1 MSQTESFSKYDDL
14 EKKSTLDLL
23 HIINEEDKKV
33 PIIISKSLKSINT
46 FIEEVH
52 KRIKKGGRLFYIGSG
67 TPGRLGI
74 VDASECPPT
83 FGVSNNVIIGII
95 AGGDSAIRNSIEGA
109 EDDKNNGWK
118 DLKRHNISSL
128 DSVLGVTSSGRTP
141 YVVGALEK
149 CKKNKI
155 YTGLLTSNNDTKA
168 EKYAVSII
176 RTSLGPEVITGST
189 RMKSGTAQKLI
200 LNMISTSLMIKMGRV
215 KGNKMVDMK
224 LSNSKLIKRGERFLQ
239 DELGIDSDE
248 AKKLLEKTKSVRD
261 SIKLYKKKES
271 LCKTLSSGGRT

>member
-1 MSQTESFSKYDDL
+1 MSQTESFSNHNDL

-23 HIINEEDKKV
+23 YIINEEDKKV
-33 PIIISKSLKSINT
+33 PRIISKSLKSINI
-46 FIEEVH
+46 FIEQVY
-52 KRIKKGGRLFYIGSG
+52 KKMKKGGRLFYIGSG

-95 AGGDSAIRNSIEGA
+95 AGGDNAIRNSIEGA
-109 EDDKNNGWK
+109 EDNIEQGWQ
-118 DLKRHNISSL
+118 DLKNYNISSL
-128 DSVLGVTSSGRTP
+128 DSVLGITSSGRTP

-149 CKKNKI
+149 CKKNNI
-155 YTGLLTSNNDTKA
+155 YTGLLTSNNDTIA

-176 RTSLGPEVITGST
+176 RTLLGPEVVTGST

-215 KGNKMVDMK
+215 KGNKMVDMQ
-224 LSNSKLIKRGERFLQ
+224 LSNSKLIKRGESFLI
-239 DELGIDSDE
+239 DELGIDSDD
-248 AKKLLEKTKSVRD
+248 ARKLLEKSNSVRD
-261 SIKLYKKKES
+261 AIKSYKKKES
-271 LCKTLSSGGRT
+271 

>member
-1 MSQTESFSKYDDL
+1 MSQTESFSKYEDL

-23 HIINEEDKKV
+23 NIMNEEDKKV

-46 FIEEVH
+46 FIDEIY
-52 KRIKKGGRLFYIGSG
+52 KRMKKGGRLFYIGSG

-95 AGGDSAIRNSIEGA
+95 AGGDNAIRNSIEGA
-109 EDDKNNGWK
+109 EDNIDKGWQ
-118 DLKRHNISSL
+118 DLKSYNISSL

-149 CKKNKI
+149 CKKNNI

-176 RTSLGPEVITGST
+176 RTLLGPEVITGST

-215 KGNKMVDMK
+215 KGNKMVDMS
-224 LSNSKLIKRGERFLQ
+224 LSNSKLIKRGGRFLQ
-239 DELGIDSDE
+239 DELGIDSDD
-248 AKKLLEKTKSVRD
+248 ASNLLKRSKSVRD
-261 SIKLYKKKES
+261 AIKSYKKKES
-271 LCKTLSSGGRT
+271 

>member
-1 MSQTESFSKYDDL
+1 M
-14 EKKSTLDLL
+14 
-23 HIINEEDKKV
+23 
-33 PIIISKSLKSINT
+33 
-46 FIEEVH
+46 
-52 KRIKKGGRLFYIGSG
+52 KKGGRLCYIGSG

-95 AGGDSAIRNSIEGA
+95 AGGDNAIRNSIEGA
-109 EDDKNNGWK
+109 EDNLEQGWQ
-118 DLKRHNISSL
+118 DLKSYNISYL

-149 CKKNKI
+149 CKKNNI
-155 YTGLLTSNNDTKA
+155 YTGLLTSNNDTLA
-168 EKYAVSII
+168 EKHAVSII
-176 RTSLGPEVITGST
+176 RTLLGPEVVTGST

-215 KGNKMVDMK
+215 KGNKMVDMQ

-239 DELGIDSDE
+239 DELGIDSDD
-248 AKKLLEKTKSVRD
+248 ASKLLERSNSVRD
-261 SIKLYKKKES
+261 AIKSYKKKES
-271 LCKTLSSGGRT
+271 

>member
-1 MSQTESFSKYDDL
+1 MSQTESFSNHNDL

-33 PIIISKSLKSINT
+33 PIIISKSLKSINI
-46 FIEEVH
+46 FIEEVY
-52 KRIKKGGRLFYIGSG
+52 KKMKKGGRLFYIGSG

-109 EDDKNNGWK
+109 EDNIDKGWQ
-118 DLKRHNISSL
+118 DLNSYNISSI

-141 YVVGALEK
+141 YVIGALK
-149 CKKNKI
+149 ICKKNNI

-168 EKYAVSII
+168 EKYAVTVI
-176 RTSLGPEVITGST
+176 RTLLGPEVVTGST

-200 LNMISTSLMIKMGRV
+200 LNMISTSLMIKLGRV
-215 KGNKMVDMK
+215 KGSKMVDMK
-224 LSNSKLIKRGERFLQ
+224 LSNSKLIDRGIRFVS
-239 DELGIDSDE
+239 DELNIGYSE
-248 AKKLLEKTKSVRD
+248 AEKLLKKFDSVRD
-261 SIKLYKKKES
+261 AIHNFKKS
-271 LCKTLSSGGRT
+271 

>member
-1 MSQTESFSKYDDL
+1 MSQTESFSNHNDL

-23 HIINEEDKKV
+23 YIINEEDKRV
-33 PIIISKSLKSINT
+33 PRIISKSLKSINI
-46 FIEEVH
+46 FIEQVY
-52 KRIKKGGRLFYIGSG
+52 KKMKKGGRLFYIGSG

-95 AGGDSAIRNSIEGA
+95 AGGDTAIRNSIEGA
-109 EDDKNNGWK
+109 EDNIEQGWK
-118 DLKRHNISSL
+118 DLNSYNISL
-128 DSVLGVTSSGRTP
+128 IDSVLGVTSSGRTP

-149 CKKNKI
+149 CKKNNI
-155 YTGLLTSNNDTKA
+155 YTGLLTSNNDTIA

-176 RTSLGPEVITGST
+176 RTLLGPEVVTGST

-215 KGNKMVDMK
+215 KGNKMVDMQ

-239 DELGIDSDE
+239 DELGIDSDD
-248 AKKLLEKTKSVRD
+248 ASKLLERSNSVRD
-261 SIKLYKKKES
+261 AIKSYKKKES
-271 LCKTLSSGGRT
+271 

>member
-1 MSQTESFSKYDDL
+1 MSQTESFSNHNDL

-23 HIINEEDKKV
+23 YIINEEDKKV
-33 PIIISKSLKSINT
+33 PRIISKSLKSINE
-46 FIEEVH
+46 FIEQVY
-52 KRIKKGGRLFYIGSG
+52 KKIKKGGRLFYIGSG

-95 AGGDSAIRNSIEGA
+95 AGGDNAIRNSIEGA
-109 EDDKNNGWK
+109 EDNIDKGWQ
-118 DLKRHNISSL
+118 DLNSYNISNL

-149 CKKNKI
+149 CKKNNI

-168 EKYAVSII
+168 EKYAESII
-176 RTSLGPEVITGST
+176 RTLVGPEVITGST

-215 KGNKMVDMK
+215 KGNKMVDMQ
-224 LSNSKLIKRGERFLQ
+224 LSNTKLIKRGERFLEN
-239 DELGIDSDE
+239 ELGVDLDE
-248 AKKLLEKTKSVRD
+248 ASKLLKKTDSVRQA
-261 SIKLYKKKES
+261 IKLYKKKES
-271 LCKTLSSGGRT
+271 

>member
-23 HIINEEDKKV
+23 HIINEEDNKV
-33 PIIISKSLKSINT
+33 PIIISKSLKSINI
-46 FIEEVH
+46 FIEEVY
-52 KRIKKGGRLFYIGSG
+52 KKMKKGGRLFYIGSG

-95 AGGDSAIRNSIEGA
+95 AGGDNAIRNSIEGA
-109 EDDKNNGWK
+109 EDNIDKGWE
-118 DLKRHNISSL
+118 DLNSYNISSI
-128 DSVLGVTSSGRTP
+128 DSVLGVTSSGKTP

-149 CKKNKI
+149 CKKNNI

-168 EKYAVSII
+168 EKYAKSII
-176 RTSLGPEVITGST
+176 RTLVGPEVVTGST

-215 KGNKMVDMK
+215 KGNKMVDMQ
-224 LSNSKLIKRGERFLQ
+224 LSNTKLIKRGERFLQ
-239 DELGIDSDE
+239 NELGVNLDE
-248 AKKLLEKTKSVRD
+248 ASRLLKKTDSVRQA
-261 SIKLYKKKES
+261 IKLYKKKES
-271 LCKTLSSGGRT
+271 